1 MNACVIKKFLLLK
14 SNSRPGRGTS
24 NVELSTAALRR
35 FQVFEPPDILYW
47 ARGVDNSTVFDKL
60 GLPWYC
66 YTLQQTHCIPL
77 FKTPANYRTTR
88 RPGPKKVREHES
100 RKADAF
106 LHLARLTPRSWKRFL
121 WSYGGYRF
129 TVALGHACM
138 RGSG

>member
-1 MNACVIKKFLLLK
+1 M
-14 SNSRPGRGTS
+14 
-24 NVELSTAALRR
+24 AASRR

-66 YTLQQTHCIPL
+66 YTLQQTHCIPR

-88 RPGPKKVREHES
+88 RPGPKKARKLES

-106 LHLARLTPRSWKRFL
+106 LHLARLTPGRL
-121 WSYGGYRF
+121 EEVQSYGGTFHRSRPKTRLYEIR
-129 TVALGHACM
+129 VIE
-138 RGSG
+138 

>member
-1 MNACVIKKFLLLK
+1 M
-14 SNSRPGRGTS
+14 
-24 NVELSTAALRR
+24 STAALRR
-35 FQVFEPPDILYW
+35 LQVFEPPDILYW

-106 LHLARLTPRSWKRFL
+106 LHLARLTPICWKRFRVMD
-121 WSYGGYRF
+121 GTFYRCPRARLYEIR
-129 TVALGHACM
+129 VIE
-138 RGSG
+138 

>member
-1 MNACVIKKFLLLK
+1 MNASDLLNCS
-14 SNSRPGRGTS
+14 SNSPGRATS
-24 NVELSTAALRR
+24 IVELSTAALRR

-106 LHLARLTPRSWKRFL
+106 LHLAPLTPRSWKRFL

-129 TVALGHACM
+129 TVALGRACM
-138 RGSG
+138 RSG